1 MCANQP
7 ALIVLAESPHRF
19 YSTQAGADIEFDLP
33 ETGPAT
39 GLTLYQG
46 GQELPAPRRED
57 EPERK

>member
-1 MCANQP
+1 VCANQP

-46 GQELPAPRRED
+46 
-57 EPERK
+57 